1 MLDKP
6 RKHDN
11 QRLWEYAVL
20 VTDAPYRLGAIGQLY
35 RDRADAE
42 NGFDELKNQ
51 WGLSGLTTADMNR
64 CQSTARVCALVYNW
78 WSWYCRRAHPDVRLE
93 AITSRPLLLAAVGK
107 AANHAGQTT
116 LYLTRLHGK
125 TDTLKKLI
133 ANVGAA
139 AACSGNCGAVQEPQL
154 RGNAVALRQR
164 PRRPDQRPTACRL
177 WATGNGV
184 NAGFRVTGPYQPQTN
199 GKAERFI
206 QTCLREWAY
215 GCAWARSNKRT
226 AWLSAFLAYY
236 YKIRRLHS
244 GLRYQPPAS
253 RIAGNNLLKHHT

>member
-133 ANVGAA
+133 ANVGT
-139 AACSGNCGAVQEPQL
+139 
-154 RGNAVALRQR
+154 ALRHVRATAEQFKNLDCWVTLLR
-164 PRRPDQRPTACRL
+164 YVSDRIAPINGPPRAAYGL
-177 WATGNGV
+177 LATG
-184 NAGFRVTGPYQPQTN
+184 
-199 GKAERFI
+199 
-206 QTCLREWAY
+206 
-215 GCAWARSNKRT
+215 
-226 AWLSAFLAYY
+226 
-236 YKIRRLHS
+236 
-244 GLRYQPPAS
+244 
-253 RIAGNNLLKHHT
+253 